1 MTREQFLSQYTGEW
15 SPSDGHWFGLDFGWR
30 GQEYRFQTDS
40 MYHPANTVLP
50 DGREA
55 RFGVYKKEGSAY
67 ALIGDM
73 PHRRKRWRNAAFR
86 ECLWATFSKMNR
98 QNYLGRTKVEN
109 DSSFPERESCFLQ
122 QINA

>member
-1 MTREQFLSQYTGEW
+1 MTREQFLSHYTGEW

-55 RFGVYKKEGSAY
+55 RFGVYKKRRFGVCADWRICHAAGSAG
-67 ALIGDM
+67 AM
-73 PHRRKRWRNAAFR
+73 PHSGNDFRRHSRR
-86 ECLWATFSKMNR
+86 
-98 QNYLGRTKVEN
+98 
-109 DSSFPERESCFLQ
+109 
-122 QINA
+122 

>member
-50 DGREA
+50 QCRIQGMP
-55 RFGVYKKEGSAY
+55 
-67 ALIGDM
+67 LGDIL
-73 PHRRKRWRNAAFR
+73 
-86 ECLWATFSKMNR
+86 EDESTEL
-98 QNYLGRTKVEN
+98 LGQ
-109 DSSFPERESCFLQ
+109 D
-122 QINA
+122 

>member
-40 MYHPANTVLP
+40 MYHPVNTILP

-55 RFGVYKKEGSAY
+55 RFGVYK
-67 ALIGDM
+67 
-73 PHRRKRWRNAAFR
+73 
-86 ECLWATFSKMNR
+86 
-98 QNYLGRTKVEN
+98 N
-109 DSSFPERESCFLQ
+109 DSSFPERGSCFFTADKCLLNGKGESLSR
-122 QINA
+122 IAKPAHLCYHVDTG

>member
-1 MTREQFLSQYTGEW
+1 MRSNQMTREQFLSQYTGEW

-67 ALIGDM
+67 ALIG
-73 PHRRKRWRNAAFR
+73 
-86 ECLWATFSKMNR
+86 E
-98 QNYLGRTKVEN
+98 
-109 DSSFPERESCFLQ
+109 
-122 QINA
+122 